1 MSLNCL
7 IISVYFCG
15 MMSTFPFLRFN
26 PPITSASL
34 KRQRPVRPTGPVVY
48 KSLESPERTYTH
60 KEFVGLM
67 RGTPS
72 GFKIWHN
79 HKTPTKNPA
88 TDIQEVFYA
97 VSTSKDDNFNELLGK
112 IYPSFDSVREMSVPP
127 PNFCGLDVLE
137 PGFVFNGEE
146 GRQRIVD
153 HCLSQPTKGEVLIEN
168 GLGNW
173 AALEIFVSLFQT
185 LLEQRGRCS
194 GIVKGNQD
202 LYLDYIGLMSDVA
215 TSDVTPNSRYYF
227 LGFKARRLDSD
238 LFAKAIIRAD
248 KTPKRD
254 KKSRKFD
261 DALTEREEA
270 QVYNLVCKELAVELS
285 KMNEDETNLEKYKQ
299 QASDACTDTTSRSK
313 RSSLYVEYAKNYLS
327 AHRVYSESGL
337 CVGTMWL
344 FDDFERE
351 QSAGIGAVLEL
362 SLSTNLI
369 NLLQGAP

>member
-1 MSLNCL
+1 MQYLPLKMTTLMNYLVKFTPRLILFERCL
-7 IISVYFCG
+7 S
-15 MMSTFPFLRFN
+15 
-26 PPITSASL
+26 
-34 KRQRPVRPTGPVVY
+34 
-48 KSLESPERTYTH
+48 
-60 KEFVGLM
+60 
-67 RGTPS
+67 
-72 GFKIWHN
+72 
-79 HKTPTKNPA
+79 
-88 TDIQEVFYA
+88 
-97 VSTSKDDNFNELLGK
+97 
-112 IYPSFDSVREMSVPP
+112 PP

-313 RSSLYVEYAKNYLS
+313 RSSLYVEYAKK
-327 AHRVYSESGL
+327 
-337 CVGTMWL
+337 
-344 FDDFERE
+344 
-351 QSAGIGAVLEL
+351 L
-362 SLSTNLI
+362 SLCSQSLFRV
-369 NLLQGAP
+369 GALRRHNVAL